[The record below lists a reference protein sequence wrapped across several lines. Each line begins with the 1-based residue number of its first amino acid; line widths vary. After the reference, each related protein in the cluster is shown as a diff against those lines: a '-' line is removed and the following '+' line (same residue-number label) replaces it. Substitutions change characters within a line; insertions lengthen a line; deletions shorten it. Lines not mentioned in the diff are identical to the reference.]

1 MCIAILKPAGITLF
15 PDTLK
20 NSWDSNPDGAGFM
33 YAEDGKVVVVKGLM
47 TFEDFLAA
55 YEPHKDKQCVLHF
68 RIATHGGVSE
78 ANTHPFA
85 VSDTLGVVHNG
96 VINNIKCDIDPSRS
110 DTWHFVEKIM
120 KPYVKHWKIAPFKAL
135 VECFIGASKLIF
147 LDGEGHYD
155 IYNES
160 YGKWQDGCWFSNNS
174 WSKTTYVPPKT
185 YSKGSWRDDQVHI
198 GDYRRLEWDESE
210 VGKHAGGGAVIPK
223 GTLVKVETF
232 GHGVFVW
239 VVVVEKGIYEGARAK
254 VSAWGL
260 SDKEAAPAD
269 SCCLLPVTTSPF
281 KVDDEVI
288 FSQNYN
294 HFRIGDKAKITSCPQ
309 SGRAVLV
316 TDPQVLSNKNY
327 LVPVSFIRPV
337 HVILN

>member
-1 MCIAILKPAGITLF
+1 MCIAILKPAGITLL

-20 NSWDSNPDGAGFM
+20 NSWDNNPDGAGFM
-33 YAEDGKVVVVKGLM
+33 YADNGNVVIVKGLM

-68 RIATHGGVSE
+68 RIATHGGTTPE
-78 ANTHPFA
+78 NTHPFA

-96 VINNIKCDIDPSRS
+96 IINNIKCDIDVKRS

-120 KPYVKHWKIAPFKAL
+120 RLYRNHWQIPAFKAL
-135 VECFIGASKLIF
+135 VESFIGASKLIF
-147 LDGEGHYD
+147 LDGEGNYD

-160 YGKWQDGCWFSNNS
+160 YGKWQNGCWFSNTS
-174 WSKTTYVPPKT
+174 WSITKHVPYK
-185 YSKGSWRDDQVHI
+185 YSQGSWRDDQVQI
-198 GDYRRLEWDESE
+198 GDYRRLTGDEKE
-210 VGKHAGGGAVIPK
+210 VGKATSSFIPK

-239 VVVVEKGIYEGARAK
+239 VVAVEKGVFEGARAK
-254 VSAWGL
+254 VSTWGL
-260 SDKEAAPAD
+260 GDKEAAPTE
-269 SCCLLPVTTSPF
+269 SCLLLLQSNPF

-288 FSQNYN
+288 FAQNYN
-294 HFRIGDKAKITSCPQ
+294 HFRIGDKAKVTSCPQ

-316 TDPQVLSNKNY
+316 SDPLVTSNKNY